1 MDRRLKVLRR
11 KKGMWVLGPE
21 EVSKRLE
28 ATLVATSI
36 TYQSFADKWPQAMS
50 LEPCDVTGV
59 SICWGVKKK

>member
-1 MDRRLKVLRR
+1 
-11 KKGMWVLGPE
+11 MWVLGPE

-50 LEPCDVTGV
+50 LEQCDVTGV